1 MGKTIAIIGTINNK
15 NVQDYIVNE
24 VNRFCKQDFSFKQLP
39 IIANSYVTPIDDKIN
54 AEAINKYIE
63 DCGATN
69 LNLQYKIGIIT
80 NFELVSIL
88 NQNKLL
94 KTFEDN
100 PENTLQ
106 IIIVN
111 RENSL
116 ISTIKSRMLI
126 VDLRQE
132 NLEYQCLDKE
142 REFYQTIIKS
152 QKEVNYLAEN
162 PEIKQTLLAI
172 EQALNTNNVTSAYI
186 LYTNKLT
193 TYNQL
198 INNLVVRMLFNY
210 LYQTQQ
216 IKKLRDLFAYEER
229 FSYGVNERLQVEAL
243 FVEVKGAINE

>member
-1 MGKTIAIIGTINNK
+1 MGKTIAIIGTVNNK
-15 NVQDYIVNE
+15 KVQDYIVNE
-24 VNRFCKQDFSFKQLP
+24 VNRFCNQNFTFKQLP
-39 IIANSYVTPIDDKIN
+39 MITNSYITPIDEKIN

-80 NFELVSIL
+80 NFELVSVL

-106 IIIVN
+106 IIVVN

-116 ISTIKSRMLI
+116 INTIKSRMLI

-132 NLEYQCLDKE
+132 DLEYQCLEKE
-142 REFYQTIIKS
+142 RKFYETTIKS
-152 QKEVNYLAEN
+152 QKEVNYLIEN
-162 PEIKQTLLAI
+162 PEVKQTLLAI
-172 EQALNTNNVTSAYI
+172 EQALDTNNVTSAYI

-193 TYNQL
+193 IYNQL
-198 INNLVVRMLFNY
+198 VNNLVVRMLFNY
-210 LYQTQQ
+210 LYQKQQ
-216 IKKLRDLFAYEER
+216 IKKLRDLFEYEKR

-243 FVEVKGAINE
+243 FVEVRGVTNE

>member
-15 NVQDYIVNE
+15 IVQDYIVGE
-24 VNRFCKQDFSFKQLP
+24 VNRFCNQDFTFKQLP
-39 IIANSYVTPIDDKIN
+39 MVANSYVRPIEDKIN

-63 DCGATN
+63 DCGSTN
-69 LNLQYKIGIIT
+69 LNLQYNIGIIT
-80 NFELVSIL
+80 NFELVSVL

-100 PENTLQ
+100 PTNTLQ

-132 NLEYQCLDKE
+132 KLEYQCLDKE
-142 REFYQTIIKS
+142 RKFYETIIKS
-152 QKEVNYLAEN
+152 QKEVNYLVEN

-172 EQALNTNNVTSAYI
+172 DQALNEDNVTSAYI
-186 LYTNKLT
+186 LYTNKLSS
-193 TYNQL
+193 YNKL

-216 IKKLRDLFAYEER
+216 INKLRNLFEYEKR

-243 FVEVKGAINE
+243 FVEVRGATNE